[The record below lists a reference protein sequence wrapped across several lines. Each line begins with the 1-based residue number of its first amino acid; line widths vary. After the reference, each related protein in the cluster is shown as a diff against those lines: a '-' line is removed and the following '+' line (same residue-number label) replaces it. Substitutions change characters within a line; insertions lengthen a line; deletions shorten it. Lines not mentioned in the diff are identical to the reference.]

1 MKFEQSKYDNDK
13 GVKEG
18 SPADMKRDAKEKAAM
33 KKDQAPIFP
42 GAWSLGKIMANHGPS
57 KPAKK

>member
-18 SPADMKRDAKEKAAM
+18 SKEDMRRDAKEKAHM
-33 KKDQAPIFP
+33 KRMTK
-42 GAWSLGKIMANHGPS
+42 GAR
-57 KPAKK
+57 KKK